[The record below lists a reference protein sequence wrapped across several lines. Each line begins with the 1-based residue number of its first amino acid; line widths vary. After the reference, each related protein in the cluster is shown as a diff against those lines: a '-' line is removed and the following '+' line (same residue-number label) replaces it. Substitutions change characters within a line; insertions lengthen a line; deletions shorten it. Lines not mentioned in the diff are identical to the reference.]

1 MIQFYPDLSQRIDE
15 MAEGDEDFRAELTQA
30 IFEGLVELKA
40 KYAEGLD
47 KKDLVIIQQV
57 RHKLKPTLSMFDL
70 DLLSDSLQQGKE
82 ILETE
87 GFSQKFNV
95 HYRDFEVKIN
105 SAIEEVGKMVN

>member
-1 MIQFYPDLSQRIDE
+1 MIQFYPVLSQRIDE

-70 DLLSDSLQQGKE
+70 DLLSDSLQKGKE

-87 GFSQKFNV
+87 GFSQKFNE